1 MNAKFLVKVSN
12 GIGLFSILL
21 LVYWVFTFILVT
33 VFGLKVFRENLTETF
48 ALSILGILALMGGAL
63 MLNIMFN
70 LTRIAERP
78 TQDPI
83 ASKHGKKMMFGLIA
97 LFPLIAGI
105 LFTGDYLSTKKKE
118 QFLIDSAK
126 KVITDHS
133 DVALQLA
140 NYKFH
145 PNYIVNTEIQLNFL
159 EKLDSA
165 FNNVSVIVPDQIN
178 NAAVYLTFDEY
189 GLRNT
194 NASDNEVITAHEEA
208 MQAAN
213 AAAEAVKDDIVNQ
226 PKLSSPIQKADY
238 LKKLTLPEREYLDHV
253 FKNNLATVR
262 FSSSNGNYELFYPY
276 QIQGKTK
283 VILYFSDYQRYGKL
297 GS

>member
-33 VFGLKVFRENLTETF
+33 VFGLKVFRANLTETF

-78 TQDPI
+78 MTEHPP
-83 ASKHGKKMMFGLIA
+83 SKHSKKIIGALLV
-97 LFPLIAGI
+97 LFPLIAAI
-105 LFTGDYLSTKKKE
+105 LFTGDYLSAKKKE
-118 QFLIDSAK
+118 QFLIESAQ
-126 KVITDHS
+126 KVIKDHGN
-133 DVALQLA
+133 VAQQLA
-140 NYKFH
+140 NYQFH

-165 FNNVSVIVPDQIN
+165 FNNISVIVPDQIN
-178 NAAVYLTFDEY
+178 NAPVYLTFDEY
-189 GLRNT
+189 GLRNI
-194 NASDNEVITAHEEA
+194 NASDTEIITAHEEA
-208 MQAAN
+208 ILAAN
-213 AAAEAVKDDIVNQ
+213 AAAEAAKNDVNQ
-226 PKLSSPIQKADY
+226 PNLTRSIQKSDY

-253 FKNNLATVR
+253 FKNNLDTVR

-276 QIQGKTK
+276 QIDGKTK